1 MKKNI
6 IIVITAVLL
15 TSVFLFGPGGVQA
28 KKVTMNLG
36 WATPMEHNYGLLTK
50 KFKELVHQYTNGT
63 VEVKL
68 YCCGQLGTE
77 DGAFKS
83 LQLGTIDGYIITS
96 NNISPH
102 FPLMDVFVLP
112 YIFQS
117 PEHIIQVLD
126 GPIGEEV
133 FGIMRSRTKVHM
145 LSYGPVAYRDHY
157 NTKRPIN
164 TFEDFGRLKYRV
176 PKNKVMIETYKAFNA
191 EPVPLAWSETPTALQ
206 TGTIDGGDNGTE
218 TIFSMKFYEFAK
230 NLTIL
235 EHFVAFSPLLASD
248 RFMSKLSADQRA
260 AVKKAAQEAN
270 VYTNEIVMK
279 ATEEMRDKLVSKGM
293 TLRRPDKKK
302 FIEAAMKVQDS
313 FADEKGGEFKEMV
326 LKIRKAAE

>member
-1 MKKNI
+1 MKKNVI
-6 IIVITAVLL
+6 FIITAALF
-15 TSVFLFGPGGVQA
+15 TSVFLFGPGGALAQ
-28 KKVTMNLG
+28 KIKMNIG
-36 WATPMEHNYGLLTK
+36 WATPMEHNYGLLSK
-50 KFKELVHQYTNGT
+50 KFKELVDKYTNGA

-83 LQLGTIDGYIITS
+83 LQLGTVDGYIITS

-117 PEHIIQVLD
+117 PEHIVKVLD
-126 GPIGEEV
+126 GPVGEEV
-133 FGIMRSRTKVHM
+133 FGIMRSKTKVHM

-157 NTKRPIN
+157 NTKRPVN
-164 TFEDFGRLKYRV
+164 TFKDFGGLKYRV
-176 PKNKVMIETYKAFNA
+176 PKNKVMIETYKAFGA

-218 TIFSMKFYEFAK
+218 TIYSMKFYEFAK

-235 EHFVAFSPLLASD
+235 EHFVAFSPMLASD
-248 RFMSKLSADQRA
+248 RFMSKLNADQKA
-260 AVKKAAQEAN
+260 AVIKAAKEAN
-270 VYTNEIVMK
+270 AYTNEIVMK

-293 TLRRPDKKK
+293 IMRRPDKKK

-313 FADEKGGEFKEMV
+313 FAGAKGREFKEIV
-326 LKIRKAAE
+326 LKIREAAK

>member
-1 MKKNI
+1 MKKSV
-6 IIVITAVLL
+6 IIVIAAALF
-15 TSVFLFGPGGVQA
+15 TSVFLFGPGGVHA
-28 KKVTMNLG
+28 KKVIMNLA
-36 WATPMEHNYGLLTK
+36 WETPMEHNYGLLAK
-50 KFKELVHQYTNGT
+50 KFKDLVNQYTNGT

-83 LQLGTIDGYIITS
+83 LQLGTIDGYFITS

-117 PEHIIQVLD
+117 PEHIVKVLD

-133 FGIMRSRTKVHM
+133 FGTMRNRTKVHF
-145 LSYGPVAYRDHY
+145 LCYGPLAYRDHY
-157 NTKRPIN
+157 NTQRPIT
-164 TFEDFGRLKYRV
+164 TFEDFGGLKYRV
-176 PKNKVMIETYKAFNA
+176 PKNKVMIETYKAFGA

-218 TIFSMKFYEFAK
+218 TILSMKFYEFAK
-230 NLTIL
+230 NLTVL
-235 EHFVAFSPLLASD
+235 EHFIAFAPVLASD
-248 RFMSKLSADQRA
+248 RFMSKLDPDQKA
-260 AVKKAAQEAN
+260 AVTKAAKEAN
-270 VYTNEIVMK
+270 AYANEIVIQ

-293 TLRRPDKKK
+293 TIRRPDKKK

-313 FADEKGGEFKEMV
+313 FAEEKGGKFKDIV
-326 LKIRKAAE
+326 LRIRKAAE